1 MFRRRLVPLT
11 VVTVLLVCAVPATGA
26 AKTGTR
32 SELWPGVTYE
42 RTVQFTTHGPVV
54 LSVLTGPRPNGGPT
68 TLAPILSSETLTGR
82 ETVSAMQRRVSPVA
96 TVAGVNGD
104 FSSFDDGTPS
114 GVLLRNG
121 QLEHPPIGGR
131 SSLGIAADGTLDV
144 RRVEFFATWLGTGR
158 RRVLNDLNDIPASN
172 QVSLFTTAW
181 GAATPS
187 VPGAVSAVLVP
198 FPAAVPNSD
207 LVAPVVEVRREPS
220 VPIPIGGAVLVA
232 RGSAAAALEA
242 EALVGGN
249 VTIKL
254 ILRPDWLGVANAIG
268 GGPQIVRNG
277 APIFRAGEAFLTTQL
292 GPRAP
297 RTAAGQRADG
307 RVLLVAVDGRRP
319 GYSVGMTN
327 FELAQAMVRLGCVTA
342 MALDGGGSTTMAFEG
357 TVLNLPSDG
366 AERPIG
372 NALAFHYTGAYLA
385 EAPAVV
391 SPDGDGVD
399 DAARLRVKLVRPSA
413 TVVRLTAPD
422 GTLAFTETH
431 NRSPGMY
438 PIAFPSVVAAG
449 PPVREGKWTLTAE
462 ATDDVGRATSMSRTF
477 RVDTTLGFLRA
488 RTPVYVPPRGR
499 DHRIIFRLTRPARVL
514 LTVATPDGTVVRTLA
529 RRRYEPGRI
538 ELTWNGLGRD
548 RKPSKGGRYVVHAVA
563 TSTLGTVEQ
572 RRTIRVQR
580 VAGPKPTVR

>member
-1 MFRRRLVPLT
+1 MFRRLLVPLA
-11 VVTVLLVCAVPATGA
+11 VVAVLLVCAVPATGA
-26 AKTGTR
+26 AKTGPR

-42 RTVQFTTHGPVV
+42 RTVQFTPNGPVV

-104 FSSFDDGTPS
+104 FSSFVDGTPS

-131 SSLGIAADGTLDV
+131 SSLGIASDGTLDV
-144 RRVEFFATWLGTGR
+144 RRVEFFATWLGAGR
-158 RRVLNDLNDIPASN
+158 RRVLNDLNDIPGSN
-172 QVSLFTTAW
+172 RVSLFTSAW

-187 VPGAVSAVLVP
+187 VPGSVSAILVP

-207 LVAPVVEVRREPS
+207 LVAPVVEVRRESS

-297 RTAAGQRADG
+297 RTAVGQRTDG

-385 EAPAVV
+385 ETPPVL

-399 DAARLRVKLVRPSA
+399 DAARLRLKLVRPSA

-422 GTLAFTETH
+422 GTLAFTETT
-431 NRSPGMY
+431 NRSPGTY

-449 PPVREGKWTLTAE
+449 APVREGTWTLTAE
-462 ATDDVGRATSMSRTF
+462 ATDDVGRVTSMSRTF
-477 RVDTTLGFLRA
+477 RVDATLGFLRA

-499 DHRIIFRLTRPARVL
+499 DHRISFRLTRPARVL
-514 LTVATPDGTVVRTLA
+514 LTVTTPDGTVVRTLA

-548 RKPSKGGRYVVHAVA
+548 RKPLTGGRYVVRAVA
-563 TSTLGTVEQ
+563 TSTLGTVAQ
-572 RRTIRVQR
+572 RRTIGVQR